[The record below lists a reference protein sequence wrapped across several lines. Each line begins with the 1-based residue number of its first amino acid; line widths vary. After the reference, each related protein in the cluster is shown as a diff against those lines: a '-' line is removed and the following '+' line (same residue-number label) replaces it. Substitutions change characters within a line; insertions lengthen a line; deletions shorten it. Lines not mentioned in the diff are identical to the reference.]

1 LMMEKDESRRSFLA
15 SLRREGAI
23 RGDIE
28 VRWVSGRREIVTEK
42 GVPRA
47 CKGYKCQIANVHRGR
62 VPSAATGRRRRVI
75 GM

>member
-1 LMMEKDESRRSFLA
+1 LA
-15 SLRREGAI
+15 SLRRGGAI
-23 RGDIE
+23 RGGIE

-47 CKGYKCQIANVHRGR
+47 CKGYKCQMQMFIRGR